1 MNTIQNL
8 VVLVSI
14 NVMLLNC
21 YGMGSSDGTCIV
33 GEIHNHTADDWI
45 FNDTIKIKAG
55 EVANINKKLSFFA
68 SERDDGRQIGR
79 KAQVVYFCK
88 ENDSLQTVLK
98 IEETQRDDGRVEI
111 QAYLIKEDGSK
122 PQPEYGTVLHSVPAD
137 KKITFSYSFEPHLAG
152 RDLKRS
158 WINVIMKS
166 SLGNVYV
173 WDEKIE

>member
-1 MNTIQNL
+1 MNIIQNL

-14 NVMLLNC
+14 SVILLNC
-21 YGMGSSDGTCIV
+21 YGMGSSAASCV
-33 GEIHNHTADDWI
+33 
-45 FNDTIKIKAG
+45 
-55 EVANINKKLSFFA
+55 VFF
-68 SERDDGRQIGR
+68 R
-79 KAQVVYFCK
+79 K

-98 IEETQRDDGRVEI
+98 IEEAQREDGRLEI
-111 QAYLIKEDGSK
+111 QAYLIREDGSK

-166 SLGNVYV
+166 SLGNVYA
-173 WDEKIE
+173 WDEGIE